1 MLEMSSPNLAP
12 SAVGNYSWMQ
22 REKQWWQCCFWT
34 EVQEIGVL
42 GCCKSSC
49 LRWVALSS
57 ALAWPGDT
65 SIGFKVGK
73 GYFIINDKKNYCSP
87 YASHAMQKCPCRG
100 RNTFFFGAC
109 FFPPLMGSFWSAWTP
124 ACSFWT
130 SWTWLLSQHGPAPLV
145 FQQHQLSNGINVLAQ
160 SMCNMWYFT
169 YMSAQCYV

>member
-12 SAVGNYSWMQ
+12 SAVANYSWMQ

-73 GYFIINDKKNYCSP
+73 GYFIINDKKTIVL
-87 YASHAMQKCPCRG
+87 HMLLMLCRSVLAG
-100 RNTFFFGAC
+100 AETLFF
-109 FFPPLMGSFWSAWTP
+109 LV
-124 ACSFWT
+124 
-130 SWTWLLSQHGPAPLV
+130 LV
-145 FQQHQLSNGINVLAQ
+145 FSLHLWEASDLLEPLLVASELPELGFSASMVLLLWCFSSTSCLME
-160 SMCNMWYFT
+160 SMF
-169 YMSAQCYV
+169 

>member
-1 MLEMSSPNLAP
+1 MPEMLSLNLEP

-57 ALAWPGDT
+57 ALARPGDT

-73 GYFIINDKKNYCSP
+73 GYFIINDKKTIVL
-87 YASHAMQKCPCRG
+87 HMLLMLCRSVLAG
-100 RNTFFFGAC
+100 AETLFFF
-109 FFPPLMGSFWSAWTP
+109 L
-124 ACSFWT
+124 
-130 SWTWLLSQHGPAPLV
+130 
-145 FQQHQLSNGINVLAQ
+145 VLAFFLHLWEASDLLEPLLVASELPELGFSA
-160 SMCNMWYFT
+160 SMVLLLWCFSSTSCLMESMF
-169 YMSAQCYV
+169 

>member
-1 MLEMSSPNLAP
+1 MPEMLSLNLEP

-22 REKQWWQCCFWT
+22 REKLWWQCCFWM

-49 LRWVALSS
+49 LRWAALSS
-57 ALAWPGDT
+57 ALARPGDT

-100 RNTFFFGAC
+100 RNTFFF
-109 FFPPLMGSFWSAWTP
+109 L
-124 ACSFWT
+124 
-130 SWTWLLSQHGPAPLV
+130 
-145 FQQHQLSNGINVLAQ
+145 VLAFFLHLWEASDLLEPLLVASELPELGFSA
-160 SMCNMWYFT
+160 SMVLLLWCFSSTSCLMESVF
-169 YMSAQCYV
+169 

>member
-1 MLEMSSPNLAP
+1 M
-12 SAVGNYSWMQ
+12 
-22 REKQWWQCCFWT
+22 

-49 LRWVALSS
+49 LRWAALSS
-57 ALAWPGDT
+57 ALARPGDT

-73 GYFIINDKKNYCSP
+73 GYFIINDKKTIVL
-87 YASHAMQKCPCRG
+87 HMLLMLCRSVLAG
-100 RNTFFFGAC
+100 AETLFFFGAC

-169 YMSAQCYV
+169 YVSAQCYV